1 VFGLNHFER
10 ETIMSSLAKLL
21 IIAATALLIFGA
33 ASTFLVAAGVVGAL
47 RAVAVTPARATEI
60 ANQIVDFTLPA
71 GYADALHPNA
81 LHPGAV
87 DIAGFKVVAF
97 TGADGY
103 SHIIVG
109 QLPAGIRLAPETLEA
124 QLREAR
130 NEPKH
135 DRERLT
141 VVGSMPAVI
150 RGQDVTLTI
159 GEGINH
165 DGLRYRQLFGV
176 FAGKGGQ
183 AGVAI
188 SAPVSTWDQAA
199 VDALLLSLQ

>member
-1 VFGLNHFER
+1 
-10 ETIMSSLAKLL
+10 MSSLAKLL

-71 GYADALHPNA
+71 GYADALHPDALHPNA